1 MKIRKF
7 CILPPDP
14 TTNSETYNPKFQ
26 WYFDPLDQVLQVRVV
41 FCQKSWNSIICTCGI
56 CCCMWWASYRSEK
69 WWNPIMNYLVNL
81 LKFSWTKSRGQLDC
95 TLTIKLII
103 ATWCI
108 KNCLFNAVRSWIIE
122 KKNYNLYMYNV
133 NSRFWIILEVLE
145 LFLGKSYT
153 IKGGL
158 ISKSCFSLR
167 PHPAKN

>member
-1 MKIRKF
+1 MIFWPIRPSFTSPRCFLSKIMK
-7 CILPPDP
+7 L
-14 TTNSETYNPKFQ
+14 YHL
-26 WYFDPLDQVLQVRVV
+26 YL
-41 FCQKSWNSIICTCGI
+41 WNLLLYLVSIIQE
-56 CCCMWWASYRSEK
+56 WKVVKSYYE
-69 WWNPIMNYLVNL
+69 LVNL